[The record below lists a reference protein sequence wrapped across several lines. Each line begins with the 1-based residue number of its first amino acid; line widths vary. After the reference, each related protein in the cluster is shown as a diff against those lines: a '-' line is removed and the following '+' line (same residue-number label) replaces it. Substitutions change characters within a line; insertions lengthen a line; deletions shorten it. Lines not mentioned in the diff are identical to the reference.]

1 MECQTIDVYMYS
13 RYSQRVEGI
22 DLYGDP
28 PCIRM
33 QSKASAAFA
42 ARGAHTVV
50 AMRASP

>member
-1 MECQTIDVYMYS
+1 MYC
-13 RYSQRVEGI
+13 QRVQGI

-28 PCIRM
+28 LYIRM

-42 ARGAHTVV
+42 ARGARTLV